1 MEKPYQ
7 SHLQAAK
14 RILCYLS
21 GTQDHGIFYT
31 YSNAYHLVGY
41 IDSDWASDIESCKST
56 SRYVFYLGNGKWSYI
71 MVF

>member
-1 MEKPYQ
+1 MGSLRYLKSTRLDIIYMVGLISHFMEKPYQ

-41 IDSDWASDIESCKST
+41 IDSD
-56 SRYVFYLGNGKWSYI
+56 
-71 MVF
+71 